1 MSSKLEQQQ
10 KDVLKNVD
18 LILAH
23 KVNLLKE
30 QGKSLTDNS
39 ADIIDKTLSDK
50 NKNMEKLI
58 GDLDRSIDSHRSIYD
73 YYQRNKDLLDI
84 SADPAERLRQEA
96 EGLMYD
102 KNNAQRQYEINQ
114 WTSGNRQDTLFVYQL
129 IFLSSLLLAF
139 FVGLWR
145 MGLIGTGFIGLLAT
159 VLIIIIVLVIFKRG
173 YYTSYLRNK
182 RYWNKR
188 EFPKFAG
195 PQIPTPDCPAALDS
209 ISGVYNKT
217 LTSVAD
223 APNKFIGTLQSGL
236 SSIGGA
242 ANAASSR
249 LGGLRV

>member
-1 MSSKLEQQQ
+1 MSNRLEQQQ
-10 KDVLKNVD
+10 QEVLKNVD

-23 KVNLLKE
+23 KVNLLKQE
-30 QGKSLTDNS
+30 GKSLTDNS
-39 ADIIDKTLSDK
+39 ADIINKTLNDK
-50 NKNMEKLI
+50 NANMEKLI

-96 EGLMYD
+96 EGLMHD

-129 IFLSSLLLAF
+129 IFMFSLVLAF
-139 FVGLWR
+139 FVGIWR
-145 MGLIGTGFIGLLAT
+145 MGLIGTGFVGFLAT
-159 VLIIIIVLVIFKRG
+159 ILIIILVFVIFNRG
-173 YYTSYLRNK
+173 YYTRYFRNK

-188 EFPKFAG
+188 EFPKFAA
-195 PQIPTPDCPAALDS
+195 PQIPTPECPAALDT

-223 APNKFIGTLQSGL
+223 APNKFIGSLQAGL
-236 SSIGGA
+236 SGIGNV
-242 ANAASSR
+242 ANAASSN
-249 LGGLRV
+249 LGGFRV

>member
-1 MSSKLEQQQ
+1 MSSRLEQQQ
-10 KDVLKNVD
+10 KEVLANVD
-18 LILAH
+18 IILAH
-23 KVNLLKE
+23 KVNLLKQE
-30 QGKSLTDNS
+30 GKSLSDNS
-39 ADIIDKTLSDK
+39 GEIINKTLEDK

-58 GDLDRSIDSHRSIYD
+58 GDMDRSIDAHRSIYD

-96 EGLMYD
+96 ESLVFD

-145 MGLIGTGFIGLLAT
+145 MGLIGTGFIGFLAT
-159 VLIIIIVLVIFKRG
+159 VLVIILVLVILKRG
-173 YYTSYLRNK
+173 YYTGYLRNK

-195 PQIPTPDCPAALDS
+195 PQIPTPDCPSALDA

-223 APNKFIGTLQSGL
+223 APNKFIGTLQAGL
-236 SSIGGA
+236 SGISGA
-242 ANAASSR
+242 ANAASSG
-249 LGGLRV
+249 LGGLRR